1 MKRRNLLKG
10 LGAAA
15 LLSPTL
21 GHSSMDKLM
30 NTIPE
35 DKLETAKT
43 VVQNATSNG
52 KLKIALGMVGNQDG
66 PLMMDSSG
74 FNGPQ
79 STVPIGPDTIFNIA
93 SMTKLVTTIA
103 ALQLVESGKIELDA
117 PVNTYLPE
125 MEGLKVLLGFDNAG
139 DPFFE
144 DAVRAPTSR
153 ELITHTSGY
162 VYPFWNENA
171 FMAQEKGL
179 VPNFF
184 GGGSEWLQA
193 PLAFQPGTKWEYGIG
208 IDWLGV
214 LVEKISGKR
223 LMEYFFDH
231 IFKPL
236 GMLDTFYEFPAD
248 KLDRSLGILPRIDGI
263 LEAPKDAQPK
273 PSAPG
278 SMDFYSGGGGLYST
292 MKDYGR
298 IMTVMLNNGSLDGVR
313 ILKPETVEMMFQNQ
327 IGDLALAPIETQMPS
342 LSNNCDLGFGSNAKW
357 GLGFAIHPE
366 GTRNGRS
373 PGSASWAGLFN
384 SYFWIDRQANIFG
397 IVATQVLPFADDYGL
412 LFLTDFERAV
422 YGK

>member
-208 IDWLGV
+208 ID
-214 LVEKISGKR
+214 R
-223 LMEYFFDH
+223 
-231 IFKPL
+231 
-236 GMLDTFYEFPAD
+236 
-248 KLDRSLGILPRIDGI
+248 
-263 LEAPKDAQPK
+263 
-273 PSAPG
+273 
-278 SMDFYSGGGGLYST
+278 
-292 MKDYGR
+292 
-298 IMTVMLNNGSLDGVR
+298 
-313 ILKPETVEMMFQNQ
+313 
-327 IGDLALAPIETQMPS
+327 
-342 LSNNCDLGFGSNAKW
+342 
-357 GLGFAIHPE
+357 
-366 GTRNGRS
+366 
-373 PGSASWAGLFN
+373 
-384 SYFWIDRQANIFG
+384 
-397 IVATQVLPFADDYGL
+397 
-412 LFLTDFERAV
+412 
-422 YGK
+422 